1 MQFCIRL
8 ALTTRQKLV
17 CLKFANLQLVH
28 IVSSKLDSSNE
39 PQPMKL
45 QEKVEGVGSKD
56 LKFGWLVIADTLLIF
71 PYCIVV
77 LEWLIF
83 FLEGYFLCLLSL
95 KSQLSRVTGYVRE
108 KKEKKSCLWQG
119 RQSMSESYD
128 CVTSCLMD
136 TFIWSSFEGS
146 ILNCSLSSWRILN
159 CLYHTF
165 LCIQYCDRDK
175 LKNTMAFESWG

>member
-1 MQFCIRL
+1 MIYIIIGSCHIDCMQFCIRL

-39 PQPMKL
+39 PQPMKS

-83 FLEGYFLCLLSL
+83 FSGGLF
-95 KSQLSRVTGYVRE
+95 
-108 KKEKKSCLWQG
+108 
-119 RQSMSESYD
+119 
-128 CVTSCLMD
+128 
-136 TFIWSSFEGS
+136 
-146 ILNCSLSSWRILN
+146 SLSAVIEV
-159 CLYHTF
+159 TA
-165 LCIQYCDRDK
+165 Q
-175 LKNTMAFESWG
+175 